1 MGICRKRGR
10 ATHERVEACLGVELH
25 LLLLHAN
32 GVIRILLL
40 DFRDLGLHD
49 LHVGRGLNRLGLQRG
64 QDEANDEGQ
73 DDDSQAPVARD
84 AMEPLEHHGQEVNEP
99 IPHVSSVAV
108 PGQGTGSYP
117 PLWKG

>member
-1 MGICRKRGR
+1 M
-10 ATHERVEACLGVELH
+10 
-25 LLLLHAN
+25 HAN

-40 DFRDLGLHD
+40 DLRDLGLHD